1 MPRFVLL
8 WHEVP
13 SSFGKPSHWD
23 LMLERDVDSPA
34 EPKNEHRLA
43 TWNLFELPT
52 AWASALAQPVSED
65 VSQEVAFPL
74 TVKQLPDHRA
84 HYLDYEGP
92 VSKGRGTKGRG
103 TKGRGS
109 VERGSVE
116 RGKVKRLAAGT
127 LEWVA
132 ATNVRYEAVL
142 AAPSPLAGTLVVY
155 QDQSA
160 TPADWLLDW
169 SSQ

>member
-52 AWASALAQPVSED
+52 AWAAALALPVSED

-92 VSKGRGTKGRG
+92 VSKGRG
-103 TKGRGS
+103 
-109 VERGSVE
+109 
-116 RGKVKRLAAGT
+116 KVKRLAAGT
-127 LEWVA
+127 LEWVT
-132 ATNVRYEAVL
+132 ATNARYEAVL